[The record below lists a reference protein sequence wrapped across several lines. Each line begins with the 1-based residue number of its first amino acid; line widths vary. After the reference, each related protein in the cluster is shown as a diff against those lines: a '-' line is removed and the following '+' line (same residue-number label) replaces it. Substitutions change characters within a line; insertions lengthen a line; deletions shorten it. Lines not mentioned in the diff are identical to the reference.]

1 MRDRDYYPAGAYND
15 PNAPYNEVEVPDIEV
30 TATVNIAMTKDIVVT
45 TDQYTMDEEG
55 HRELLTS
62 YSDIEELI
70 GKQHKSIPEL
80 LGELVRYINDELAG
94 GVSGSRKWEL
104 EQMLD
109 DCDNWSVYNFEI
121 ENYE

>member
-1 MRDRDYYPAGAYND
+1 MTPIEPNISD
-15 PNAPYNEVEVPDIEV
+15 NAPYNEVELPDIEV

-45 TDQYTMDEEG
+45 TDKYTMDEDG

-80 LGELVRYINDELAG
+80 LGELVRYINGELAG
-94 GVSGSRKWEL
+94 GVTGSRKWEL

-109 DCDNWSVYNFEI
+109 DCDNWSVFNYEI